1 MKLNSLITGVTLFF
15 IAHLL
20 TFYQLNGQF
29 INKWFRNNEYFVM
42 ACGAVLSIFYVY
54 GTKYTV
60 LGTNGLLWPARFIGF
75 GIGMVI
81 YAVMVSYHFNE
92 GITNKTIVSLLLC
105 VVLICIQVLWK

>member
-1 MKLNSLITGVTLFF
+1 MKLNDLFIGVILFF

-29 INKWFRNNEYFVM
+29 INKWFRNNEYLVM
-42 ACGAVLSIFYVY
+42 GFGAFLSIFYIY

-60 LGTNGLLWPARFIGF
+60 SGTNGLLWPARFIGF

-81 YAVMVSYHFNE
+81 YAVMVSHHFDE
-92 GITNKTIVSLLLC
+92 GITNKTIVSLILC
-105 VVLICIQVLWK
+105 VGLICIQVLWK

>member
-1 MKLNSLITGVTLFF
+1 
-15 IAHLL
+15 
-20 TFYQLNGQF
+20 
-29 INKWFRNNEYFVM
+29 M